1 MIYLLLSILFSTI
14 TVSFF
19 KLFER
24 YKVDTLQGIVFNYLT
39 CAIAGSIIMGSN
51 PIAQQVWQAPWFVY
65 AAVLGL
71 LFITIFF
78 AIAQTAQ
85 RISVSASMVA
95 AKLSV
100 VIPVLVAVLLYN
112 SPLNILKIL
121 GILLSLFA
129 VWLISQKQNNSQQ
142 ASKHLLWL
150 PLVVF
155 LGSGCIDTLLNYIQK
170 QFIPPTTEAQV
181 VTTIFSNAFVL
192 GFIFLLVQVIKGK
205 NKLQVKHIL
214 WGFALGIPNYFSMFF
229 LVKTLTMFEPTH
241 IFPINNIGIV
251 AASTVAGVLLFAEK
265 PTMQNKIGLLLA
277 IFSIVLI
284 SWV

>member
-24 YKVDTLQGIVFNYLT
+24 YGVDTLQGIVFNYLT

-51 PIAQQVWQAPWFVY
+51 PIAQQVWQNPWFIYTVM
-65 AAVLGL
+65 LGV

-100 VIPVLVAVLLYN
+100 VIPVLVAVFLYN
-112 SPLNILKIL
+112 SPINTLNIA
-121 GILLSLFA
+121 GILISFVA
-129 VWLISQKQNNSQQ
+129 VWLISQKQRTNRQ
-142 ASKHLLWL
+142 ASKNLLWL
-150 PLVVF
+150 PLAVF
-155 LGSGCIDTLLNYIQK
+155 LGSGCIDSLLNYIQK
-170 QFIPPTTEAQV
+170 KFIPPATEAKL
-181 VTTIFSNAFVL
+181 VTTVFSNAFL
-192 GFIFLLVQVIKGK
+192 FGIIFLLVQVVIGNTKLRLK
-205 NKLQVKHIL
+205 NIL
-214 WGFALGIPNYFSMFF
+214 WGFALGIPNYFSMYF
-229 LVKTLTMFEPTH
+229 LVKTLTLFEPTR

-251 AASTVAGVLLFAEK
+251 AASTIAGVIFFTEK
-265 PTMQNKIGLLLA
+265 PTLLNKIGLLLA

-284 SWV
+284 SRV